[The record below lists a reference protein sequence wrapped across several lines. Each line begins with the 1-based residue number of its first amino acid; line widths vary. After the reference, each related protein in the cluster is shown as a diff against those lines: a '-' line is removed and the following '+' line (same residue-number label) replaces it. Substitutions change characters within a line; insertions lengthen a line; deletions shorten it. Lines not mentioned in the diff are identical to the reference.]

1 MIYQTKFKD
10 KDYLM
15 VYTNIQ
21 IQENE
26 EVIEVPIVTQ
36 VNINKFNKKQRSI
49 IYNKINKLF
58 NHALILEKPKI
69 KKSWWKF
76 W

>member
-26 EVIEVPIVTQ
+26 EVIEVPIVIQ
-36 VNINKFNKKQRSI
+36 ININKFNKKQRSI

>member
-1 MIYQTKFKD
+1 MVYQTKFKD